1 MSRLAGRVLEL
12 VMDDIVSINKLAER
26 VYRTRWWSV
35 LIPILGAD
43 ENVTVK
49 LKGVC
54 DASLANVEH
63 GMIQGAY
70 MILYVPR

>member
-12 VMDDIVSINKLAER
+12 VMDDNKLAER

-70 MILYVPR
+70 MILYDRAHGR